1 MNAPMP
7 AVHSSIVS
15 RVGPVQCPVLVG
27 RDDLLQLFDQ
37 LIAEAQ
43 QGRGHALFLAGQAGL
58 GKTRALRSAIRK
70 AEVAG
75 LRVEGGAV
83 APQDLQVPLASIRE
97 MATSMRG
104 NPAFGTLSED
114 LLAIDGRHDG
124 DALGARRM
132 IVRSAADRILEA
144 IDRPTLL
151 MFSDLHWTDEMSLE
165 VIGELARHAGERPL
179 LLLGDYRADEFPVDG
194 IHREWRSRLLSQRH
208 GQEVKL
214 RRLTLEETATVTS
227 LILSGDLPA
236 PRDVVEAVH
245 ERTNGIPLHIEE
257 LLAALDDG
265 ARQDGRL
272 IREAT
277 VPDTIGDAVLARLGR
292 LSEDAREVARA
303 AAVVGRCFSP
313 DVLAGLTDRPLG
325 SLEPTIQELVD
336 ASILYPFDYI
346 DQGYYD
352 FRHQLLRDAI
362 YGSVPPSQLRK
373 FHAQAAEFVMTLEA
387 SSIVHASRHY
397 ERAGLRPQAFRASL
411 TAARAASGISARQEA
426 YELYQRAIANMPA
439 DLPIGEQA
447 ELYERYADAAGAI
460 ERNEDCV
467 AAATR
472 ARELYLEAGRPL
484 DAAGMLISMSVGA
497 ARGGAPSTE
506 LREYGERALA
516 ETAELPVTPEREKL
530 RAFLLSVRAGDLFF
544 ESRLS
549 EARAEA
555 VQARELA
562 ESVGDRETVL
572 EGDLLLARIDIID
585 GRYETG
591 LSDGLRAAREARDAG
606 FESVGVTGYRNLA
619 ILAARIMDWRTAEM
633 AMREGL
639 QYADAIEQSHCRQ
652 MISTTTALL
661 DWAAG
666 HWESADER
674 ARQEL
679 VDRGCRRGVIGCLDV
694 IGLVALGRGRFE
706 EARRWL
712 DESLAAGRQIGEVQH
727 ILTPLWALA
736 EMELLTGDAAAAVAR
751 CEEGWSIAAS
761 SGERALF
768 IPFVVT
774 GTRALIAARRPDDA
788 ERWVANAR
796 GYLVGW
802 DSVAGQALNHADG
815 LVRLAGGSL
824 SSARE
829 ALERAVRGW
838 EDRARTWEAL
848 AARLDLAHCLIRM
861 NRHADAAVVV
871 SEVRSRANEL
881 RSAPLIARADELAKV
896 TRGRGRAGEAWW
908 PLTVRE
914 FEIARL
920 ISAGMTNAQIASALV
935 LSPKTISAHVE
946 HILAKLG
953 VARRTEI
960 AAWAASL
967 RSADAPAAPARDVGV
982 ASPN

>member
-1 MNAPMP
+1 
-7 AVHSSIVS
+7 
-15 RVGPVQCPVLVG
+15 L
-27 RDDLLQLFDQ
+27 
-37 LIAEAQ
+37 
-43 QGRGHALFLAGQAGL
+43 
-58 GKTRALRSAIRK
+58 
-70 AEVAG
+70 
-75 LRVEGGAV
+75 
-83 APQDLQVPLASIRE
+83 
-97 MATSMRG
+97 
-104 NPAFGTLSED
+104 
-114 LLAIDGRHDG
+114 
-124 DALGARRM
+124 

-151 MFSDLHWTDEMSLE
+151 VFSDLHWTDEMSLE
-165 VIGELARHAGERPL
+165 VIGELARHASERPL
-179 LLLGDYRADEFPVDG
+179 LILGDYRADEFPPDG
-194 IHREWRSRLLSQRH
+194 IHREWRARLLSQRH
-208 GQEVKL
+208 AQEVKL

-227 LILSGDLPA
+227 LILGGDLPA
-236 PRDVVEAVH
+236 PREVVEAVH

-257 LLAALDDG
+257 LLAAVDDD

-303 AAVVGRCFSP
+303 AAVVGRCFTP
-313 DVLAGLTDRPLG
+313 EVLAGLIDRPIG
-325 SLEPTIQELVD
+325 ALEPTIQELVD
-336 ASILYPFDYI
+336 AAILYPFDYI

-362 YGSVPPSQLRK
+362 YGSVPPSQLRR

-439 DLPIGEQA
+439 DLPVGEQA
-447 ELYERYADAAGAI
+447 ELFARFANSAMAI

-467 AAATR
+467 TAATR
-472 ARELYLEAGRPL
+472 ARELYLDAGRPL
-484 DAAGMLISMSVGA
+484 DAAGMLVPMGA
-497 ARGGAPSTE
+497 LASRGGAPHHE
-506 LREYGERALA
+506 
-516 ETAELPVTPEREKL
+516 L
-530 RAFLLSVRAGDLFF
+530 RAFVDQAITEIDAQPASKEREQLRAFYLGFRASLG
-544 ESRLS
+544 LAIS
-549 EARAEA
+549 ELTTARADA
-555 VQARELA
+555 LAARELA
-562 ESVGDRETVL
+562 ETVGERETIL
-572 EGDLLLARIDIID
+572 EADLTLARIDILE

-591 LSDGLRAAREARDAG
+591 LRDGLRAARSARDAG

-619 ILAARIMDWRTAEM
+619 IVAARIMDWRTAEM

-661 DWAAG
+661 DWGAG
-666 HWESADER
+666 HWISADER

-694 IGLVALGRGRFE
+694 IGLVAFGRGRIE

-712 DESLAAGRQIGEVQH
+712 NESLAAGRQIGEAQG
-727 ILTPLWALA
+727 ILTPLWGLA
-736 EMELLTGDAAAAVAR
+736 ETDLVAGDPAAAVMRA
-751 CEEGWSIAAS
+751 EEGWAIAS
-761 SGERALF
+761 SAGERALF

-788 ERWVANAR
+788 ERWVGSAR
-796 GYLVGW
+796 DFLIGW
-802 DSVAGQALNHADG
+802 ESVAGPALNHADG

-838 EDRARTWEAL
+838 EERARTWEAL
-848 AARLDLAHCLIRM
+848 TARLDLAQCLIRM
-861 NRHADAAVVV
+861 NRHADAATVV
-871 SEVRSRANEL
+871 SEVRSRARQLNSE
-881 RSAPLIARADELAKV
+881 PLLARTDELTKL
-896 TRGRGRAGEAWW
+896 TRGRGHDDEPWR

-920 ISAGMTNAQIASALV
+920 ISSGMTNSQIASALV

-967 RSADAPAAPARDVGV
+967 RSADAATSVQPPGV
-982 ASPN
+982 ASTLH